1 MGLKKR
7 GLKAGCWNGFGGK
20 LEQDETPLECIVRE
34 TEEEAG
40 IKLDEAREIGICK
53 FHNYGFKYTIQV
65 HFFRSK
71 SYSGKLISTDE
82 MEPKWFDLDKIPY
95 DNMWPSDFHI
105 LPMVIENTEFFG
117 EFWFKKDG
125 SIRKFELRKLE

>member
-65 HFFRSK
+65 HFLDLN
-71 SYSGKLISTDE
+71 LIRESWYQLTR
-82 MEPKWFDLDKIPY
+82 WSQ
-95 DNMWPSDFHI
+95 N
-105 LPMVIENTEFFG
+105 
-117 EFWFKKDG
+117 G
-125 SIRKFELRKLE
+125 SILIRFHMTICGLVIFIYFRW